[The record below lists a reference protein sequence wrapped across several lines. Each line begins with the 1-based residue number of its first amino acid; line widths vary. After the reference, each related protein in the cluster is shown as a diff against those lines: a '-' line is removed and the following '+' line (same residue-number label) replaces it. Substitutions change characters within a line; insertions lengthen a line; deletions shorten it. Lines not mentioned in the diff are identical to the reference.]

1 MALSLRWTIMS
12 ELDQYQW
19 LMLAKLIERCGSIK
33 DSLQMMK
40 KMYPKC
46 ERVKQIEESLL
57 LGNPIQKVLKRNK
70 FEKKIA
76 YYCKFTSLNKAIVI
90 VYNRQQKQN
99 ANRSKLLSNLSYQIV
114 LLIASLIVMSLFMNL
129 VLPTMLNS
137 LSIENAST
145 ERLVKIFSIINI
157 LKNIF
162 IITIFVSISLGSYL
176 YFSEKLTLLW
186 AVLHRMKLDK
196 SFKIIATYN
205 LVGDLKI
212 LLSNGISLHEALDI
226 IRLNRDDQLA
236 GLLAFHFRNS
246 LEDGIDFEKSL
257 DNEYFDEQFHSI
269 CLWGLKNDDFESSLD
284 DYQQIIELKLSNL
297 IKRITKTFQIIC
309 YLFVSIVI
317 VLAYEVLMIPLDM
330 LEGLDLF

>member
-1 MALSLRWTIMS
+1 
-12 ELDQYQW
+12 
-19 LMLAKLIERCGSIK
+19 
-33 DSLQMMK
+33 
-40 KMYPKC
+40 
-46 ERVKQIEESLL
+46 
-57 LGNPIQKVLKRNK
+57 
-70 FEKKIA
+70 
-76 YYCKFTSLNKAIVI
+76 
-90 VYNRQQKQN
+90 
-99 ANRSKLLSNLSYQIV
+99 
-114 LLIASLIVMSLFMNL
+114 MNL